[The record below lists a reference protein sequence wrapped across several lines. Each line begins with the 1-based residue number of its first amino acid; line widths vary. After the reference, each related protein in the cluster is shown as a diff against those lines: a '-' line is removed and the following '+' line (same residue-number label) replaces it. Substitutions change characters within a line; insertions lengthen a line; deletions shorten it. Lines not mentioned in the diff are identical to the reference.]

1 MEELKLSQK
10 EIDQYNRVYSQNRVA
25 YNANSLINRTSV
37 YMHKI
42 LKLLLDNYHEAE
54 YKERDFS
61 REDMIK
67 IVHDFFKTIDDQ
79 LFIMLT
85 GVLND
90 QSVRVFIDQPSC
102 VNKEKNNYSTFIDGK
117 RVLSISPKNNISG
130 LLQMCHEMSH
140 MLSQRMQRKLR
151 PKDPSI
157 GEIEALFMEKV
168 FAFYLLVNNIMT
180 DEECQ
185 QFVAERNNKM
195 MRDIIYCINRAEVM
209 KLIDGKL
216 TTEWVKKIDTLTKN
230 SPKRDIIIRKLKE
243 MSYVDKVDMRRSHNY
258 HPVERYVIGQIASTV
273 LFDRFMK
280 DREPTMETFKNYL
293 AHSSEITLSEAVQE
307 LFNMNFRELAKE
319 YYSIKE
325 SELASPENSD

>member
-117 RVLSISPKNNISG
+117 RVLSISPTNNISG

-216 TTEWVKKIDTLTKN
+216 TTEGVKKIDTLTKN
-230 SPKRDIIIRKLKE
+230 SPKRDIIIKKLKE